1 MKKVLFAA
9 LLMITSIAAFS
20 QQAPKAPF
28 RHEGKVEMR
37 GNFQHRPQFAFHP
50 RPLSVTVK
58 GDKVIVIFNSVS
70 DSLFNNDEFDQ
81 NGKKAQKVKNQKSE
95 NDFLMSAMGN
105 GPKVSRAEFD
115 RFLIDLTITYE
126 FDFIELYTPS
136 PKYRCSSPSL
146 LA

>member
-37 GNFQHRPQFAFHP
+37 GNHQHRPQFAFHP

-58 GDKVIVIFNSVS
+58 GDKVIVIFKKEDYNKLRPIVINR
-70 DSLFNNDEFDQ
+70 DRVMYREKPHGKFRKMFDEKFD
-81 NGKKAQKVKNQKSE
+81 N
-95 NDFLMSAMGN
+95 
-105 GPKVSRAEFD
+105 
-115 RFLIDLTITYE
+115 
-126 FDFIELYTPS
+126 
-136 PKYRCSSPSL
+136 
-146 LA
+146 

>member
-58 GDKVIVIFNSVS
+58 GDKVIVIF
-70 DSLFNNDEFDQ
+70 
-81 NGKKAQKVKNQKSE
+81 KKEDYNKLRPIVNQRIMWKE
-95 NDFLMSAMGN
+95 R
-105 GPKVSRAEFD
+105 PRSRVQQM
-115 RFLIDLTITYE
+115 
-126 FDFIELYTPS
+126 FIE
-136 PKYRCSSPSL
+136 KMEN
-146 LA
+146 

>member
-1 MKKVLFAA
+1 MNGEYQYVSGKHFITLNVIYIKQTNMKKVLFAA

-58 GDKVIVIFNSVS
+58 GDKVIVIFKKEDYNKLRPIVINR
-70 DSLFNNDEFDQ
+70 DRVMYREKPHGKFRKMFDEKFD
-81 NGKKAQKVKNQKSE
+81 N
-95 NDFLMSAMGN
+95 
-105 GPKVSRAEFD
+105 
-115 RFLIDLTITYE
+115 
-126 FDFIELYTPS
+126 
-136 PKYRCSSPSL
+136 
-146 LA
+146 

>member
-58 GDKVIVIFNSVS
+58 GDKVIVIFNKE
-70 DSLFNNDEFDQ
+70 DYNKL
-81 NGKKAQKVKNQKSE
+81 
-95 NDFLMSAMGN
+95 
-105 GPKVSRAEFD
+105 GPMVRE
-115 RFLIDLTITYE
+115 RVMWRERPHTRTQQFLIDKFT
-126 FDFIELYTPS
+126 
-136 PKYRCSSPSL
+136 K
-146 LA
+146 

>member
-28 RHEGKVEMR
+28 RHEGKVEIR

-58 GDKVIVIFNSVS
+58 GDKVIVIFKKEDYNKLRPIVINR
-70 DSLFNNDEFDQ
+70 DRVMYREKPHGKFRKMFDEKFD
-81 NGKKAQKVKNQKSE
+81 N
-95 NDFLMSAMGN
+95 
-105 GPKVSRAEFD
+105 
-115 RFLIDLTITYE
+115 
-126 FDFIELYTPS
+126 
-136 PKYRCSSPSL
+136 
-146 LA
+146 